1 MTETNAGTSSG
12 ASAGISTGISTG
24 IRLEGQVALV
34 TGSSRGIGA
43 VVAKRLAQAGARIA
57 LNYNASIE
65 AALAVK
71 EAISASGG
79 DAMLTAGDVSDESQA
94 EQIIKAVISEFG
106 RIDILINNAGIHRDR
121 LLLRMKTEDFD
132 EVLQVNLRGAYLCT
146 RFVMPHLIR
155 QHYGRVNKYVL
166 GRGVDRQS
174 GSGKLRPP
182 PRRASIGFTKAVARE
197 VASRN
202 VTVNAVAP
210 GYIATGMVEDLNE
223 EQRNQILER
232 IPMGRFG
239 TSEDVAE
246 TILFLSSRGAGYL
259 TGQVLTVDGG
269 LIA

>member
-1 MTETNAGTSSG
+1 MTETNPDFG
-12 ASAGISTGISTG
+12 GIS
-24 IRLEGQVALV
+24 LDGQVALV

-43 VVAKRLAQAGARIA
+43 VIARRLAQAGARVA
-57 LNYNASIE
+57 LNYNASID
-65 AALAVK
+65 AAIEVQESIA
-71 EAISASGG
+71 SAGG
-79 DAMLTAGDVSDESQA
+79 NAMLTAGDVSDESQA
-94 EQIIKAVISEFG
+94 EQIIRAVIAEFG

-121 LLLRMKTEDFD
+121 LLLRMKASDFD
-132 EVLQVNLRGAYLCT
+132 EVLQVNLRGAFLCT

-155 QHYGRVNKYVL
+155 QHYGRVVNISSVVGLTGNPGQANYAAAKAGL
-166 GRGVDRQS
+166 
-174 GSGKLRPP
+174 
-182 PRRASIGFTKAVARE
+182 IGFTKAVARE

-210 GYIATGMVEDLNE
+210 GYIATGMVEGLTE
-223 EQRNQILER
+223 EQRSQILER